1 MYNERRKIFTTRA
14 SYLVANLAV
23 ADCLT
28 GLFLIVLQQPIKEIE
43 YKSEVRKHI
52 QLPLVWTAL
61 CASYFTVLA
70 MAAER
75 FVLVILPMSW
85 STLLTI
91 PRTIISILAVWVI
104 SIIAE
109 AVMYKCTM
117 TNIDTTDSSSSA
129 FSLKSHV

>member
-43 YKSEVRKHI
+43 YKSEVWKHI

-61 CASYFTVLA
+61 CASYFTA

-104 SIIAE
+104 SFIAE
-109 AVMYKCTM
+109 AVTYKCTM

-129 FSLKSHV
+129 FSLNSHV